1 MKQLE
6 PISQEAIMTYM
17 QESELNQ
24 QMSTNFVRTYQFSRN
39 FIPLIIVIISYRLMD
54 SEILLNL
61 KEELVLNMIAL
72 NALPLLFYRK

>member
-24 QMSTNFVRTYQFSRN
+24 QMSNNFVRTYQFSRN

-72 NALPLLFYRK
+72 NTLPLLFYRK